1 MIRKIIISFFIFLTF
16 LSCEKPAPV
25 FDSQR
30 AFLDLVAQCD
40 FGPRN
45 PGSEGHRKTKKYI
58 LDLMQKE
65 ADSVIVQDFSF
76 ESALEKKNH
85 NGTNIIARFNPFNTT
100 QVLIGAHWDT
110 RPFADR
116 DENMENLKTPILG
129 ANDGASGVAFY

>member
-1 MIRKIIISFFIFLTF
+1 MIRKYIISIITILTF
-16 LSCEKPAPV
+16 LSCENPVPV

-30 AFLDLVAQCD
+30 AFLDLLAQCE

-45 PGSEGHRKTKKYI
+45 PGSEGHRNTKKYI
-58 LDLMQKE
+58 IDLMQKE

-76 ESALEKKNH
+76 ESALEKKTR
-85 NGTNIIARFNPFNTT
+85 NGSNIIARFDPSNKM

-116 DENMENLKTPILG
+116 DENRENYNTPILG
-129 ANDGASGVAFY
+129 APKIGVL